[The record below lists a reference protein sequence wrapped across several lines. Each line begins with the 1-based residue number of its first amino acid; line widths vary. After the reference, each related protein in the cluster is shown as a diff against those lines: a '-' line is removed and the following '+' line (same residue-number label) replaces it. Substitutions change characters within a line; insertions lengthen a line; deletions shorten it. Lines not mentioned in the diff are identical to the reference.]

1 MKAMKQI
8 LIVIAF
14 LSCTTLLM
22 ATQYQLHQTS
32 PATYRSIGSNGA
44 GSTGIISNG
53 VHSTSMPV
61 NMSVGAAKPSFN
73 FHSTSVMS
81 TSGSNL
87 PSAASTGCVLTN
99 NPNGNNLP
107 RGPRRAIDKDDV
119 GDKPEGWQEPM
130 DDPITDAVP
139 CLLLLAAAYCL
150 YLRRKNSVPTRDTR
164 HNQ

>member
-8 LIVIAF
+8 LIVIGF

-32 PATYRSIGSNGA
+32 PATYRTIGSDGA

-81 TSGSNL
+81 TSGSTL
-87 PSAASTGCVLTN
+87 PSAVSTGCVLTDN
-99 NPNGNNLP
+99 QNGNNLP
-107 RGPRRAIDKDDV
+107 RGPRRAAEKGDDAPPDPN
-119 GDKPEGWQEPM
+119 GPM
-130 DDPITDAVP
+130 ENPLTDAVP
-139 CLLLLAAAYCL
+139 CLLLLAAAYGI
-150 YLRRKNSVPTRDTR
+150 YLRRKNRIPTPDTR

>member
-32 PATYRSIGSNGA
+32 PATYRSIGSDGA
-44 GSTGIISNG
+44 GSIGIISNG
-53 VHSTSMPV
+53 VHSTAIPV

-81 TSGSNL
+81 TSGSTL
-87 PSAASTGCVLTN
+87 PSAASTGCVLTD

-107 RGPRRAIDKDDV
+107 RGPRRAAEKGDDAPTDPN
-119 GDKPEGWQEPM
+119 GPM
-130 DDPITDAVP
+130 ENPITDAVP
-139 CLLLLAAAYCL
+139 CLLLLALGYAL
-150 YLRRKNSVPTRDTR
+150 YLRRKNRIPTPDTRD
-164 HNQ
+164 NQ

>member
-32 PATYRSIGSNGA
+32 PATYRSIGSDGA

-81 TSGSNL
+81 TSGSTL

-107 RGPRRAIDKDDV
+107 RGPRRAAEDD
-119 GDKPEGWQEPM
+119 DTPPA
-130 DDPITDAVP
+130 DPNGPNETPLGDAVIP
-139 CLLLLAAAYCL
+139 LLLLAVGYSI
-150 YLRRKNSVPTRDTR
+150 YLRRKNSVPNPDTR